1 MIQLTWTTPNMLTVA
16 YTEMAPWNAYGN
28 LLGEA
33 WAQADTT
40 REPVQLV
47 LEFCPQVAFDAQL
60 LYQLR
65 ESLTNLPK
73 NIHQI
78 TFKVA
83 RPLSGSILH
92 AFFQMYGQGL
102 RTNVVVVN

>member
-1 MIQLTWTTPNMLTVA
+1 MQLTWTTPNTLTVA
-16 YTEMAPWNAYGN
+16 YNEIAPWNTYGN

-33 WAQADTT
+33 WAQADNT
-40 REPVQLV
+40 RGPVQLV

-65 ESLTNLPK
+65 DALTNPPK

-78 TFKVA
+78 TFKVT

-102 RTNVVVVN
+102 HTNVVVVN